1 MGILYWKVL
10 EEPTMIRIAIVVCC
24 AALAA
29 AEAEADPALFYS
41 SYGHQGL
48 YQPGYSTYRFP
59 TPVRSY
65 SAPLTSSYSAPLT
78 SSYSAH
84 YGFPAYQA
92 RFAAPATVGAHQ
104 PYGYAASGRY
114 LANSVGAVHIAKREA
129 EAEPEAEAEADP
141 AAFYNS
147 FYNNGYNMAYS
158 PYKYPTVYS
167 RSYYQPSYNNFG
179 YRSFYGKREAE
190 AEPKAEAEADPAV
203 FYNSLGH
210 QAFYNSGYNM
220 AYNPYNYPTVYS
232 RSYYQPS
239 YNNFGYRSF
248 YGKREAEAEA
258 EPAVV
263 YGQNGL
269 YNTAYNTYTTGF
281 PAMRSYAAP
290 VSSYPGYSLGSFYS
304 GYRNF
309 YQPSYYGGYGHY

>member
-129 EAEPEAEAEADP
+129 EAEPEAEAEAEAEADP
-141 AAFYNS
+141 SLFYNS
-147 FYNNGYNMAYS
+147 FGHHNTPYNMAYTT
-158 PYKYPTVYS
+158 PYTAPYNAYRYPTVYS
-167 RSYYQPSYNNFG
+167 RSYYQPSYNN
-179 YRSFYGKREAE
+179 
-190 AEPKAEAEADPAV
+190 V
-203 FYNSLGH
+203 
-210 QAFYNSGYNM
+210 
-220 AYNPYNYPTVYS
+220 
-232 RSYYQPS
+232 
-239 YNNFGYRSF
+239 GYRSF

-258 EPAVV
+258 EAEPAV
-263 YGQNGL
+263 YGHHQAL
-269 YNTAYNTYTTGF
+269 YNPAFNTYTAAF
-281 PAMRSYAAP
+281 PALRSYAAP
-290 VSSYPGYSLGSFYS
+290 VSSYPGYNLGSFYS
-304 GYRNF
+304 TGYRNF
-309 YQPSYYGGYGHY
+309 YQPSYYRGYGHY

>member
-59 TPVRSY
+59 TSMRSY
-65 SAPLTSSYSAPLT
+65 TAPLT

-92 RFAAPATVGAHQ
+92 GFAAPATVGAHQ

-129 EAEPEAEAEADP
+129 EAEPEAEP
-141 AAFYNS
+141 
-147 FYNNGYNMAYS
+147 
-158 PYKYPTVYS
+158 
-167 RSYYQPSYNNFG
+167 
-179 YRSFYGKREAE
+179 EAE
-190 AEPKAEAEADPAV
+190 AEAEAEADPAL
-203 FYNSLGH
+203 FYNSFGYH
-210 QAFYNSGYNM
+210 NTGYNM
-220 AYNPYNYPTVYS
+220 AYTAPYTTPYNMAYSTPYTTPYTAPYNAYRYPAVYS
-232 RSYYQPS
+232 RNHYQPS
-239 YNNFGYRSF
+239 YNNGGYRSF

-258 EPAVV
+258 EAEPAV
-263 YGQNGL
+263 YGHHQAL
-269 YNTAYNTYTTGF
+269 YNPAFNTYTTGF
-281 PAMRSYAAP
+281 PALRSYAAP
-290 VSSYPGYSLGSFYS
+290 VSSYPGYNLGSFYS
-304 GYRNF
+304 TGYRNF
-309 YQPSYYGGYGHY
+309 YNQPSYYRGYGHY